1 MKNKVGV
8 KPSGKTTLKPHSH
21 PPVSCAA
28 LTAAD
33 FKWGRTSRRGAADHQ
48 GNALMLPSAVACAEE
63 VADFFG
69 AGVRRVPLPSL

>member
-1 MKNKVGV
+1 MRLTCALRPCLLQGV
-8 KPSGKTTLKPHSH
+8 MLNPFH

-28 LTAAD
+28 LTAAA

-69 AGVRRVPLPSL
+69 AGVPLPSL